1 MDNKMHLRGS
11 QHHGGP
17 AHYSK
22 HSFNQSQ
29 NTAIGGQ
36 LPQYSADSQ
45 LASSQGVHFKLTSN
59 HPQTTSLI
67 SSAFSCT
74 EQTNQGQ
81 HPYQHFGR
89 ETEMPYNLTE

>member
-1 MDNKMHLRGS
+1 MDKKMHLRGS

-29 NTAIGGQ
+29 NTATGGQ

-59 HPQTTSLI
+59 HPQTTSVI

-74 EQTNQGQ
+74 EQTN
-81 HPYQHFGR
+81 
-89 ETEMPYNLTE
+89 